1 MRQKNRKRKLKIQE
15 RIKAI
20 LHNKGGVTLVELV
33 VTFALLGLFIAVS
46 CQVISNS
53 LNVYY
58 HIKGLT
64 YGQQVSD
71 TLLEKISGV
80 IEGAQVSISEGDA
93 DNKDKT
99 LKIYKNGSVIE
110 LYDRTGSHISITTT
124 SSYGNITDSENV
136 IDGEKYKDPDDGSIF
151 NQILI
156 YYYAVITNAPDG
168 SETKITRYES
178 VDWLFDKNV
187 YMGYQIKELKFSQA
201 DQNHY
206 PPNIIKVD
214 LTLNSGKY
222 GDYHSTR
229 YVECYNFV
237 SDSDFDKIYDDSSP
251 ESPEV
256 TPDTTP
262 EVTPDTTPEI
272 SPEVTSTP
280 EPWNEK
286 FSDSTEDENDL
297 VQAIHKYFAD
307 EYVKMT
313 VKDES
318 SGDYNSTGTIYF
330 WYGSIEGQGYV
341 AVYHPEVVMKDTDL
355 KSLADMWA
363 GTDANIIDITG
374 TVSDGKWLLGAL
386 GNDFSERYKDVLLYF
401 DTAKKKLMAVKYSNI
416 EGNEEQWGYFN
427 DYTAEDVSRIIG
439 SS

>member
-1 MRQKNRKRKLKIQE
+1 MKQERRRWRSKLK
-15 RIKAI
+15 
-20 LHNKGGVTLVELV
+20 NKSGVTLIELV
-33 VTFALLGLFIAVS
+33 VAFALLGLFIAVS

-58 HIKGLT
+58 HIKALT

-71 TLLEKISGV
+71 TLLEKISGE
-80 IEGAQVSISEGDA
+80 IEGAHPSILGVDE
-93 DNKDKT
+93 DKT
-99 LKIYKNGSVIE
+99 LKIYENGAVIE
-110 LYDRTGSHISITTT
+110 LYDRTQSHICMT
-124 SSYGNITDSENV
+124 SSHSYDKIHNLDRSIEKESDQENLFV
-136 IDGEKYKDPDDGSIF
+136 IH
-151 NQILI
+151 
-156 YYYAVITNAPDG
+156 YYAVN
-168 SETKITRYES
+168 RYEA
-178 VDWLFDKNV
+178 VNWTFDKNF
-187 YMGYQIKELKFSQA
+187 YMGYEIEKLTFSQA
-201 DQNHY
+201 DPEGIEY
-206 PPNIIKVD
+206 PKNIIKID
-214 LTLNSGKY
+214 LALTSKKY
-222 GDYHSTR
+222 GSYHSTR

-363 GTDANIIDITG
+363 GADANIIDITG

-401 DTAKKKLMAVKYSNI
+401 DTERKKLMAVKYSNI